1 MISGHS
7 ISHCFAFDL
16 PSIPPGATKLP
27 QSPRLSKSIIS
38 GRANDGWTIVARL
51 VDGEG
56 KLRGAQAISQ
66 ARSPAR
72 DIRRVFL
79 LVAGAILASVLPQ
92 LGPAH
97 NATGSIWNW
106 LDDEQSGN
114 IWFYLSAFAVLFVL
128 TAVAIFFNVALIHCA
143 LRAHAGEQPS
153 IRDGLAAAVGLLPQ
167 ILGWALITTTIG
179 VVLNMIT
186 DALKNYLGF
195 LGGLFGG
202 LLELSWAV
210 ITYFV
215 VPVLVTEKVG
225 PITAVKRSAAILRSK
240 WGESLAGEAR
250 IGLLGGLFVVL
261 AALIFFG
268 GLAIALTYGAAGMA
282 GLGPVLMVLGVLF
295 GIASM
300 VVMQTLRTIFQS
312 GVYLYATTGQVPP
325 SLDRAL
331 VECAFRPKA

>member
-1 MISGHS
+1 MAG
-7 ISHCFAFDL
+7 
-16 PSIPPGATKLP
+16 
-27 QSPRLSKSIIS
+27 RLSRGWSMAKASFAVLKQYPKLAVLPATS
-38 GRANDGWTIVARL
+38 GA
-51 VDGEG
+51 
-56 KLRGAQAISQ
+56 
-66 ARSPAR
+66 
-72 DIRRVFL
+72 VFL
-79 LVAGAILASVLPQ
+79 LVAGAILASLLPQ

-106 LDDEQSGN
+106 LGDGQSGN

-143 LRAHAGEQPS
+143 LRAHAGEPPS
-153 IRDGLAAAVGLLPQ
+153 IRDGIAAAVGLLPQ

-195 LGGLFGG
+195 LGSLFGG

-240 WGESLAGEAR
+240 WGESLAAR
-250 IGLLGGLFVVL
+250 
-261 AALIFFG
+261 
-268 GLAIALTYGAAGMA
+268 
-282 GLGPVLMVLGVLF
+282 P
-295 GIASM
+295 ASDCWACCCSRSRRWCSSA
-300 VVMQTLRTIFQS
+300 VWRS
-312 GVYLYATTGQVPP
+312 
-325 SLDRAL
+325 R
-331 VECAFRPKA
+331 